1 MWLQNAVIY
10 YNCFFQVFSYGSTLL
25 HISQGNQLFPT
36 QFLLLWT
43 KILLLTW
50 LTEMQGFNFRG
61 FAFETNQNVNY
72 FHEKVAT
79 QKSLRKVVS
88 YSVSKD
94 SGASVGNYDVPF
106 PSDYDQLLQ
115 QVSFFYSG
123 IIHIWLLLLFTRV

>member
-1 MWLQNAVIY
+1 
-10 YNCFFQVFSYGSTLL
+10 
-25 HISQGNQLFPT
+25 
-36 QFLLLWT
+36 
-43 KILLLTW
+43 
-50 LTEMQGFNFRG
+50 MQGFNFRG

-123 IIHIWLLLLFTRV
+123 IIHI